1 MSVNCSNH
9 RHTWEVCS
17 AAASELSLNV
27 SEQFSHGPCA
37 LEHTHSFHCHLKCY
51 WMNRFYFV
59 RARPDTDTGAPA
71 RARPRN
77 EFNFLLSNLVSSFY
91 TMRGRTHTHT
101 HTHARTHARRHA
113 RRHARHCFT
122 SFHHSL
128 VRNCFG
134 SDAFKSSSFKYSCFL
149 SLILA
154 VTKFLSSL
162 LLRFAFLNNLYLCFI
177 AQRMSAFIQA
187 ASLERIVTV
196 FCNCR
201 LRKI

>member
-37 LEHTHSFHCHLKCY
+37 REHTHSFHCHLKCY

-113 RRHARHCFT
+113 LRHARQHARSHARSHT
-122 SFHHSL
+122 HTTHTHTHTHTHTLWQYSAD
-128 VRNCFG
+128 RQNITNCN
-134 SDAFKSSSFKYSCFL
+134 
-149 SLILA
+149 
-154 VTKFLSSL
+154 VTEM
-162 LLRFAFLNNLYLCFI
+162 I
-177 AQRMSAFIQA
+177 
-187 ASLERIVTV
+187 
-196 FCNCR
+196 
-201 LRKI
+201 